1 MFNTSVEVE
10 GLLFEDTDST
20 KKEGKMNAGENTFTL
35 YSFPVHLGL
44 TFPRMHITSKHADLP
59 NQNLGRTY

>member
-1 MFNTSVEVE
+1 MFNTSVE
-10 GLLFEDTDST
+10 LLFEDTGSA
-20 KKEGKMNAGENTFTL
+20 KEGWMNAGKNTFTL
-35 YSFPVHLGL
+35 YSFAVHLGL